1 MTEDQQ
7 SPGAILRTIYE
18 KAAESR
24 QGSIISDSTIRD
36 NIDYICRC
44 INNRSGVRLLMACL
58 LGKIHNPK
66 VDPRKPYTEIGGND
80 SFSGRNY
87 DEKFLSSFINN
98 HHLPVNVTTAFL
110 TSTLRNINK
119 TLTTD
124 CELIGRPRE
133 LYKKTLQVLEDV
145 AEKRIATETVFVELV
160 RVLLQIRDEKRTRM
174 ASLLAAL
181 KPARGVLPLSSEAI
195 VTLIRQHL
203 SCKNS
208 SRLPVLIVTA
218 AYEAAGI
225 QLGESILPLNS
236 HNAADSQTGSI
247 GDVEICLVGDDAV
260 VTAYE
265 MKMKRVLVEDIDAA
279 IAKMSGLPRQ
289 IDNYIFVTTE
299 KIDQEV
305 VEYSSR
311 FYEKTEGTEIA
322 ILDCISFL
330 KHFLHFFHRIR
341 VDFLNAYQNLVLME
355 SDSSVSQ
362 PLKEAFLALRQ
373 AAESEA

>member
-1 MTEDQQ
+1 M
-7 SPGAILRTIYE
+7 
-18 KAAESR
+18 
-24 QGSIISDSTIRD
+24 
-36 NIDYICRC
+36 
-44 INNRSGVRLLMACL
+44 
-58 LGKIHNPK
+58 
-66 VDPRKPYTEIGGND
+66 
-80 SFSGRNY
+80 
-87 DEKFLSSFINN
+87 
-98 HHLPVNVTTAFL
+98 
-110 TSTLRNINK
+110 
-119 TLTTD
+119 
-124 CELIGRPRE
+124 
-133 LYKKTLQVLEDV
+133 
-145 AEKRIATETVFVELV
+145 ELV
-160 RVLLQIRDEKRTRM
+160 RVLLQLRDEKQARM

-181 KPARGVLPLSSEAI
+181 KPARGALPLSSEAI

-279 IAKMSGLPRQ
+279 IAKMSRLPRQ

-355 SDSSVSQ
+355 SDSAVSQ

>member
-1 MTEDQQ
+1 M
-7 SPGAILRTIYE
+7 
-18 KAAESR
+18 
-24 QGSIISDSTIRD
+24 
-36 NIDYICRC
+36 
-44 INNRSGVRLLMACL
+44 
-58 LGKIHNPK
+58 
-66 VDPRKPYTEIGGND
+66 
-80 SFSGRNY
+80 
-87 DEKFLSSFINN
+87 
-98 HHLPVNVTTAFL
+98 
-110 TSTLRNINK
+110 
-119 TLTTD
+119 
-124 CELIGRPRE
+124 
-133 LYKKTLQVLEDV
+133 
-145 AEKRIATETVFVELV
+145 ELV
-160 RVLLQIRDEKRTRM
+160 RVLLQLRDEKQARM

-181 KPARGVLPLSSEAI
+181 KPARGALPLSSEAI

-279 IAKMSGLPRQ
+279 IAKMSKLPRQ

-322 ILDCISFL
+322 ILDCISF
-330 KHFLHFFHRIR
+330 
-341 VDFLNAYQNLVLME
+341 NAYPKSTCEVTGF
-355 SDSSVSQ
+355 
-362 PLKEAFLALRQ
+362 A
-373 AAESEA
+373 